1 MDKNTQGYSVIIPS
15 YNRPEMLK
23 RSLASVYA
31 QTVRP
36 SQIYLTI
43 DEPKDAEKYAF
54 LCDYDDSLQVTYTGG
69 GFGGAKARNVGL
81 DQVESE
87 FVFFLDDDDEWLP
100 NKIEE
105 QIQLLE
111 RKTDCVAVTCSCLEE
126 YGHKQ
131 RLVSRSENEV
141 NRYVKVLNLAGG
153 FSCFGMRRDGALRGI
168 RLNEDL
174 RSAQDYEFYLRVSQ
188 HGKCAVVEEPLVLFY
203 QHSGLRITT
212 SAVSHRRATLYKVLA
227 DNSNLFSASESR
239 FFKAKV
245 EILTAGDHE
254 NIARGIVQYSKGLC
268 FLLLAGSYP
277 SLSVRILWRG
287 VRQVLSNCK
296 QKYKK

>member
-1 MDKNTQGYSVIIPS
+1 MGKNTQGYSVIIPS
-15 YNRPEMLK
+15 CNRPEMLR

-31 QTVRP
+31 QTVLP

-43 DEPKDAEKYAF
+43 DEPEDPKKYAF

-81 DQVESE
+81 DQVEAE

-111 RKTDCVAVTCSCLEE
+111 RKTDCVAVTCSCFEE
-126 YGHKQ
+126 HGHKK
-131 RLVSRSENEV
+131 RLVSRSEDEV

-153 FSCFGMRRDGALRGI
+153 FSCFGIRRDGALREI

-174 RSAQDYEFYLRVSQ
+174 RSAQDYEFYIRVSQ

-203 QHSGLRITT
+203 QHSEARITT
-212 SAVSHRRATLYKVLA
+212 SAASHRRDTLYKVLA

-239 FFKAKV
+239 FYEAKV

-254 NIARGIVQYSKGLC
+254 NLVVGILQYLKGSY
-268 FLLLAGSYP
+268 FLLLAHSYP

-287 VRQVLSNCK
+287 AKGVLSNCK
-296 QKYKK
+296 QKYNK